1 MVYYICICY
10 KSITI
15 YSGATPVVCAKD
27 AAGVKY
33 RMAEEFSVD
42 TFRQFMVDLA
52 AGDIEPYLK
61 SGTNIFFLAVKTK
74 WQPCYQKSQALDRP
88 YSVTLKCETSMF
100 QARKSSLLP

>member
-1 MVYYICICY
+1 MRLLLLNLILLVMVYYICIFY

-15 YSGATPVVCAKD
+15 FSGATPVVCAKD

-61 SGTNIFFLAVKTK
+61 SGTNIFFFWPSKQSGNLAI
-74 WQPCYQKSQALDRP
+74 KSPKPSIDLTQ
-88 YSVTLKCETSMF
+88 
-100 QARKSSLLP
+100 

>member
-1 MVYYICICY
+1 M
-10 KSITI
+10 
-15 YSGATPVVCAKD
+15 CAKD

-61 SGTNIFFLAVKTK
+61 SGTNIFFFGRQNKVA
-74 WQPCYQKSQALDRP
+74 
-88 YSVTLKCETSMF
+88 TLLSKVPSP
-100 QARKSSLLP
+100 R